1 MSENIQGGRK
11 NENVVDR
18 ASQDE
23 LLTAVAHSAELRC
36 QANGIE
42 LAYDWFGAEDAPPL
56 VLVQGLGCQMIAWD
70 DAFCARLAAAGYR
83 VIRFD
88 NRDIGKSTLL
98 PHLGVPNIA
107 EMFAAIAQGAK
118 VAAPYLLRDMAA
130 DLAGLLDA
138 LSIEQAHVVGAS
150 MGGAIAQTLAIGWP
164 RRVRTL
170 SSIMSNTG
178 EAGFPPPTPEA
189 LSLLLTPPPLEREGY
204 IADYANR
211 WKVLRGAGFTQDEAM
226 DPVRAGRIFDRGLN
240 PAGVARQLAAIIA
253 SPGRAR
259 ALADLRVPAL
269 VMHGDADPLVH
280 FSGGSAT
287 AAAIPGARLQLL
299 QGMGHAIPVPY
310 WSDVIGALAR
320 HCI

>member
-1 MSENIQGGRK
+1 
-11 NENVVDR
+11 
-18 ASQDE
+18 
-23 LLTAVAHSAELRC
+23 
-36 QANGIE
+36 
-42 LAYDWFGAEDAPPL
+42 
-56 VLVQGLGCQMIAWD
+56 
-70 DAFCARLAAAGYR
+70 LAAAGYR

>member
-1 MSENIQGGRK
+1 MSGNIPH
-11 NENVVDR
+11 R
-18 ASQDE
+18 ASRDAVPA
-23 LLTAVAHSAELRC
+23 AVAHSAELRC
-36 QANGIE
+36 KANGIE
-42 LAYDWFGAEDAPPL
+42 LAYDCFGAEDAPPL

-70 DAFCARLAAAGYR
+70 DAFCAQLAAAGYR

-98 PHLGVPNIA
+98 PQLGVPNIA
-107 EMFAAIAQGAK
+107 EMFAAIARGAK
-118 VAAPYLLRDMAA
+118 VTAPYLLRDMAA

-170 SSIMSNTG
+170 TSIMSNTG
-178 EAGFPPPTPEA
+178 EAGFPPPTEA
-189 LSLLLTPPPLEREGY
+189 ALALLLTPPPLERSAY
-204 IADYANR
+204 IAEYARR
-211 WKVLRGAGFTQDEAM
+211 WQVLRGAGFAQDEAM
-226 DPVRAGRIFDRGLN
+226 DAGRAERIFDRGLN

-259 ALADLRVPAL
+259 ALAELRVPAL

-280 FSGGSAT
+280 VSCGSAT
-287 AAAIPGARLQLL
+287 AAAIPGARLRLL
-299 QGMGHAIPVPY
+299 RGMGHAIPLPY
-310 WSDVIGALAR
+310 WADVIEALAR